1 MELLAT
7 FSTNVNLLSHSST
20 LLLFIY
26 LKNNKYLATPSS
38 TPVEDR
44 DVRLLS
50 FFVEIL
56 IFDNFCVKHRKLGM

>member
-7 FSTNVNLLSHSST
+7 FNPNANLFSYTNTLLLL

-26 LKNNKYLATPSS
+26 LKSNKYLATPSS

-50 FFVEIL
+50 FL
-56 IFDNFCVKHRKLGM
+56 